1 MAAALS
7 RGPALRFGAALAFLA
22 VLAVAGGVLPPY
34 WRGLLTEALIWALF
48 AMSLDLL
55 LGYTGLP
62 SLGHAAYFGV
72 GAYVAAI
79 AAVKIGLNFWLAAAL
94 GIVGGAAA
102 AALAG
107 AIVLRTQG
115 VFFLMITLAVSQIL
129 WAVAYGWR
137 SVTGG
142 DDGLRGLARSAWTLV
157 GIDLAAPANF
167 YYVTLIV
174 VALCAGA
181 MALLVASPFGHA
193 LKGVRESPARMDA
206 LGYQVW
212 SYKFLAYVI
221 AGLFAGV
228 AGVLHVRYKNY
239 VSPESLSIVI
249 SAEVLLMVIVGGAG
263 TLFGSVIGAFA
274 IIFLSNWVSAY
285 TDRWVLILGVI
296 YVLVVLLAPD
306 GIVGL
311 VRDAIERR
319 RRRRVAS

>member
-1 MAAALS
+1 MAATS
-7 RGPALRFGAALAFLA
+7 TRGHVLRFAA
-22 VLAVAGGVLPPY
+22 VLALLVLLTAAGAWLPPY
-34 WRGLLTEALIWALF
+34 WRGLVVEALIWSLF

-62 SLGHAAYFGV
+62 SLGHAAYFGA
-72 GAYVAAI
+72 GAYLAAI
-79 AAVKIGLNFWLAAAL
+79 AAVKIGLDFWLAAAL
-94 GIVGGAAA
+94 GIVGGAAV

-115 VFFLMITLAVSQIL
+115 VFFLMITLAVAQIL

-142 DDGLRGLARSAWTLV
+142 DDGLRGLARSAWTLG
-157 GIDLAAPANF
+157 GIDLSAPVNF

-181 MALLVASPFGHA
+181 MALIVASPFGQG

-206 LGYQVW
+206 LGYHVW
-212 SYKFLAYVI
+212 SYRFLAFVLSG
-221 AGLFAGV
+221 AFAAI
-228 AGVLHVRYKNY
+228 AGVLHVRYKNF
-239 VSPESLSIVI
+239 VSPEGLSIVV

-263 TLFGSVIGAFA
+263 TLFGSFIGAFA
-274 IIFLSNWVSAY
+274 IVFLSNWSSAY

-296 YVLVVLLAPD
+296 YVLVVLLAPE
-306 GIVGL
+306 GLVGL
-311 VRDAIERR
+311 ARDLAAKLRGR
-319 RRRRVAS
+319 PA

>member
-1 MAAALS
+1 VAATS
-7 RGPALRFGAALAFLA
+7 TRGHVLRFAA
-22 VLAVAGGVLPPY
+22 VLALLVLLTATGAWLPPY
-34 WRGLLTEALIWALF
+34 WRGLVVEALIWSLF

-62 SLGHAAYFGV
+62 SLGHAAYFGA
-72 GAYVAAI
+72 GAYLAAI
-79 AAVKIGLNFWLAAAL
+79 AAVKIGLDFWLAAAL
-94 GIVGGAAA
+94 GIVGGAAV

-115 VFFLMITLAVSQIL
+115 VFFLMITLAVAQIL

-142 DDGLRGLARSAWTLV
+142 DDGLRGLARSAWTLG
-157 GIDLAAPANF
+157 GIDLSAPVNF

-181 MALLVASPFGHA
+181 MALIVASPFGQG

-206 LGYQVW
+206 LGYHVW
-212 SYKFLAYVI
+212 SYRFLAFVLSG
-221 AGLFAGV
+221 AFAAI
-228 AGVLHVRYKNY
+228 AGVLHVRYKNF
-239 VSPESLSIVI
+239 VSPESLSIVV

-263 TLFGSVIGAFA
+263 TLFGSFIGAFA
-274 IIFLSNWVSAY
+274 IVFLSNWSSAY

-296 YVLVVLLAPD
+296 YVLVVLLAPE
-306 GIVGL
+306 GLVGL
-311 VRDAIERR
+311 VRDLAARLR
-319 RRRRVAS
+319 GRPA